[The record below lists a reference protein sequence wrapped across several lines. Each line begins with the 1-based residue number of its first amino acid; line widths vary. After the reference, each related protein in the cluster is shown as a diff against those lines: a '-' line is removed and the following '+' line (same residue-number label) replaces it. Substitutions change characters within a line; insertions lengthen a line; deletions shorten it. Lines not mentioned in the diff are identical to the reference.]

1 MKHHALI
8 ENFWKINQEQSV
20 GSNAIAMYLFLLKVW
35 KEKGQKEF
43 KLSDVKLA
51 EKLELARQTIKPT
64 RNKLF
69 KLGLINFNIRNGAAC
84 EYFIIQDFQN
94 QKKANS
100 LEFSKDSIDNKTAKR
115 TDNDLKE
122 IIKTQKNQFEN
133 LKNNSTTAQSLLSQN
148 HDLKNNEIP
157 NFKEFLDFAK
167 SLEIYTPILD
177 ILIEEKYNKWIEDD
191 WKNSYGRPITNWNL
205 LLKSTIPYLI
215 NNLNYSSIE
224 LKIPKI
230 QRPKNI

>member
-43 KLSDVKLA
+43 KISDVKLA

-69 KLGLINFNIRNGAAC
+69 KSGLINFNIRNGAAC

-100 LEFSKDSIDNKTAKR
+100 LEFSKDSIDNKTTKR
-115 TDNDLKE
+115 TDKELKE
-122 IIKTQKNQFEN
+122 VIKTQNEN
-133 LKNNSTTAQSLLSQN
+133 LKNNSKTAQSSLSQN
-148 HDLKNNEIP
+148 QDLKNNEIP

>member
-1 MKHHALI
+1 MKYLALI
-8 ENFWKINQEQSV
+8 ENFWKINQNQSV

-35 KEKGQKEF
+35 NEKGQKEF
-43 KLSDVKLA
+43 KISDVKLA

-69 KLGLINFNIRNGAAC
+69 KSGLINFNIRNGAAC

-100 LEFSKDSIDNKTAKR
+100 LEFSKDSIDNKTTKR
-115 TDNDLKE
+115 TDKELKE
-122 IIKTQKNQFEN
+122 VIKTQNEN
-133 LKNNSTTAQSLLSQN
+133 LKNNSKTAQSSLSQN
-148 HDLKNNEIP
+148 QDLKNNEIP

-167 SLEIYTPILD
+167 SLEIYTPNLD
-177 ILIEEKYNKWIEDD
+177 VLIEEKYNKWIEDD
-191 WKNSYGRPITNWNL
+191 WKNSYGRLITNWKL
-205 LLKSTIPYLI
+205 LLKSTIPYLV

>member
-1 MKHHALI
+1 MKHLALI
-8 ENFWKINQEQSV
+8 ENFWKINQNQSV

-35 KEKGQKEF
+35 NEKGQKEF

-115 TDNDLKE
+115 TDKELKE
-122 IIKTQKNQFEN
+122 VIKTQNEN
-133 LKNNSTTAQSLLSQN
+133 FKNNSTSAQRLLSQN
-148 HDLKNNEIP
+148 QDLKNNEIP

-167 SLEIYTPILD
+167 SLEIYTPNLD
-177 ILIEEKYNKWIEDD
+177 VLIEEKYNKWIEDD
-191 WKNSYGRPITNWNL
+191 WKNSYGRPINNWKL
-205 LLKSTIPYLI
+205 LLKSTIPYLV

-230 QRPKNI
+230 KRPKNI

>member
-1 MKHHALI
+1 MKYLALI
-8 ENFWKINQEQSV
+8 ENFWKINQNLSV

-35 KEKGQKEF
+35 NEKGQKEF

-122 IIKTQKNQFEN
+122 IIKTQKNQFV
-133 LKNNSTTAQSLLSQN
+133 SV
-148 HDLKNNEIP
+148 
-157 NFKEFLDFAK
+157 
-167 SLEIYTPILD
+167 
-177 ILIEEKYNKWIEDD
+177 
-191 WKNSYGRPITNWNL
+191 
-205 LLKSTIPYLI
+205 
-215 NNLNYSSIE
+215 YSVE
-224 LKIPKI
+224 
-230 QRPKNI
+230 

>member
-1 MKHHALI
+1 MKHLALI
-8 ENFWKINQEQSV
+8 ENFWKINQNQSV

-35 KEKGQKEF
+35 NEKGQKEF

-115 TDNDLKE
+115 TDKELKE
-122 IIKTQKNQFEN
+122 VIKTQNEN
-133 LKNNSTTAQSLLSQN
+133 FKNNSTSAQRLLSQN
-148 HDLKNNEIP
+148 QDLKNNEIP

-167 SLEIYTPILD
+167 SLEIYTPNLD
-177 ILIEEKYNKWIEDD
+177 VLIEEKYNKWIEDD
-191 WKNSYGRPITNWNL
+191 WKNSYGRPINNWKL
-205 LLKSTIPYLI
+205 LLKSTIPYLV

>member
-1 MKHHALI
+1 MKYLALI
-8 ENFWKINQEQSV
+8 ENFWKINQNQSV

-35 KEKGQKEF
+35 NEKGQKEF

-100 LEFSKDSIDNKTAKR
+100 LEFSKDSIDNKTTKR
-115 TDNDLKE
+115 TDKELKE
-122 IIKTQKNQFEN
+122 VIKTQNEN
-133 LKNNSTTAQSLLSQN
+133 LKNNSKTAQSSLSQN
-148 HDLKNNEIP
+148 QDLKNNEIP

-167 SLEIYTPILD
+167 SLEIYTPNLD
-177 ILIEEKYNKWIEDD
+177 VLIEEKYNKWIEDD
-191 WKNSYGRPITNWNL
+191 WKNSYGRPINNWKL
-205 LLKSTIPYLI
+205 LLKSTIPYLV

>member
-1 MKHHALI
+1 MKYLALI
-8 ENFWKINQEQSV
+8 ENFWKINQNQSV

-35 KEKGQKEF
+35 NEKGQKEF
-43 KLSDVKLA
+43 KISDVKLA

-69 KLGLINFNIRNGAAC
+69 KSGLINFNIRNGAAC

-100 LEFSKDSIDNKTAKR
+100 LEFSKDSIDNKTTKR
-115 TDNDLKE
+115 TDKELKE
-122 IIKTQKNQFEN
+122 VIKTQNEN
-133 LKNNSTTAQSLLSQN
+133 LKNNSKTAQSSLSQN
-148 HDLKNNEIP
+148 QDLKNNEIP

-167 SLEIYTPILD
+167 SLEIYTPNLD
-177 ILIEEKYNKWIEDD
+177 VLIEEKYNKWIEDD
-191 WKNSYGRPITNWNL
+191 WKNSYGRPINNWKL
-205 LLKSTIPYLI
+205 LLKSTIPYLV